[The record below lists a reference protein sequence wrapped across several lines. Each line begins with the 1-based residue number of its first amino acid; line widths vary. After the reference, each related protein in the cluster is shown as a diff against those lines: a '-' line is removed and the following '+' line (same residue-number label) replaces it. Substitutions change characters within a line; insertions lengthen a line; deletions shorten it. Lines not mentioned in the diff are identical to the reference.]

1 MSVLLYKKYF
11 DVAIFL
17 HDKKLAELIADY
29 LAIKNYAVLDVCGC
43 YKRDPEKER
52 LELDKLEKDIEKNL
66 SFPLKRLIYNIL
78 IKRLIYSIIR
88 RIIC

>member
-1 MSVLLYKKYF
+1 MTDITKLYKQYF

-17 HDKKLAELIADY
+17 HDKKLAELIASY
-29 LAIKNYAVLDVCGC
+29 FAIKESYAVLNVRGS
-43 YKRDPEKER
+43 YKRDPANDK
-52 LELDKLEKDIEKNL
+52 LQLDKLEKDIEKNL

-78 IKRLIYSIIR
+78 R